1 MELMSGAT
9 IRAVPRGPGRDA
21 YLPLLH
27 LADDSVEQVRGY
39 YQTGALYALD
49 DQDGKPIG
57 VVLAIDRPGGAVEL
71 KAVAVDASWHGQG
84 VGTRMLT
91 ALLERLR
98 ASGVKRVIVGTS
110 SCGIGQL
117 AYYQKAGF
125 RLWKTER
132 DFFSP
137 ERGYPEGGEENGIPR
152 RDMVWMDQELGDLEI
167 AGRRGPPQVMW

>member
-1 MELMSGAT
+1 MERMSEAT
-9 IRAVPRGPGRDA
+9 IRVVPRGPARDA

-57 VVLAIDRPGGAVEL
+57 MILAIDRPGGVAEL
-71 KAVAVDASWHGQG
+71 KAVAVEVSLHGQG
-84 VGTRMLT
+84 VGTRMLV
-91 ALLERLR
+91 ALLDRLR

-110 SCGIGQL
+110 SSGIGQL

-125 RLWKTER
+125 RLWKIER

-137 ERGYPEGGEENGIPR
+137 GRGYPESVEENGIPL
-152 RDMVWMDQELGDLEI
+152 RDMVWMDQELDN
-167 AGRRGPPQVMW
+167 